1 MPMTSPDPMDI
12 TTLITAE
19 QVVTLPAQAKPQLLD
34 TLARR
39 AAAALHIT
47 ETTIL
52 NAILQREALGSTG
65 VGQGVAI
72 PHARIAGLGHFFGLF
87 TRLDHAVDFAAV
99 DGQPVDLVFLLLMPA
114 HAGKEHLAALAA
126 ISRRLRDRDLARRLR
141 AAGDARMIYDALTA
155 APRPSSPAGHHR

>member
-72 PHARIAGLGHFFGLF
+72 PHARVAGLGHFFGLF
-87 TRLDHAVDFAAV
+87 TRLDQAVDFAAV

-126 ISRRLRDRDLARRLR
+126 ISRRLRDRDTQRRLR
-141 AAGDARMIYDALTA
+141 AAGAARMIYDALTA
-155 APRPSSPAGHHR
+155 APRPSGPAGHHR